1 MIGCDYAKNG
11 GPLGILPRV
20 KSSDRRYSAY
30 IEGGIAKE
38 KAKHKII
45 IAHGFDSCKDLMLP
59 ISQMQELQIYVLQYD
74 RDGYGESETHPKRSV
89 KSEVFDVEELADKLQ
104 LRHRFYVVGFPWEH
118 TLCGVV

>member
-1 MIGCDYAKNG
+1 MNFVLHFADS
-11 GPLGILPRV
+11 IL
-20 KSSDRRYSAY
+20 SNQ
-30 IEGGIAKE
+30 
-38 KAKHKII
+38 
-45 IAHGFDSCKDLMLP
+45 DL
-59 ISQMQELQIYVLQYD
+59 MQELQIYVLQYD